1 MRLPTVLFAASALLL
16 SSACRDDKVNDLDD
30 GTVTEEEDVFEN
42 DFGQWLSM
50 DATPE
55 GKPAIA
61 YYDYTK
67 GALGYAVA
75 DLDADGVPAWRHYPV
90 DGYAG
95 SDGLDPGDIGK
106 YASMAIAPDG
116 TIWIAYY
123 NASVGGLY
131 YAKCSDGTWETG
143 LADAGSGASPD
154 AGQWA
159 SLALN
164 DNNEP
169 VIAHYD
175 AGKSQL
181 RVARWNG
188 SGFTAE
194 VVDEGEDY
202 TAVDTGDADI
212 PADVGRYARIHIAGG
227 TEYIA
232 YYDAANG
239 DLKLA
244 QSSGGSWSIDV
255 VDSEGDVGAWPS
267 MAHDGSELWIAYH
280 DVGQQDLKVAHG
292 SSSFT
297 FEVVDDGEH
306 VGADSEIVVGNN
318 GAPEILYFDGQEN
331 DMKWTRSSGSS
342 WETPSTVTGAE
353 GARGFHNE
361 TVMVGETR
369 YVACYDYTART
380 VWFSSL

>member
-1 MRLPTVLFAASALLL
+1 MRLPITVLSAALLFT
-16 SSACRDDKVNDLDD
+16 SACKDDKATTPED
-30 GTVTEEEDVFEN
+30 TTTEEEDVFEN

-61 YYDYTK
+61 YYDATK

-75 DLDADGVPAWRHYPV
+75 DLGDDGAVEWSHHPV

-95 SDGLDPGDIGK
+95 DDGLDPGDIGK
-106 YASMAIAPDG
+106 YASMEIAPDG

-143 LADAGSGASPD
+143 LADAGSGSSPD
-154 AGQWA
+154 AGLWA

-164 DNNEP
+164 DNGEP

-175 AGKSQL
+175 ASKSQL

-188 SGFTAE
+188 SGFTGE
-194 VVDEGEDY
+194 VVDEGTDY
-202 TAVDTGDADI
+202 TAADTGESDR
-212 PADVGRYARIHIAGG
+212 PADVGRYARILIADGK
-227 TEYIA
+227 EYIA

-244 QSSGGSWSIDV
+244 QSSGGGWSIDV
-255 VDSEGDVGAWPS
+255 VDADGDVGAWPS
-267 MAHDGSELWIAYH
+267 MAHDGSDLLIAYH
-280 DVGQQDLKVAHG
+280 DVGQQDLKVATG

-306 VGADSEIVVGNN
+306 VGSDSEIVIGAG
-318 GAPEILYFDGQEN
+318 GAPEIIYFDGQEN
-331 DMKWTRSSGSS
+331 DMKWTRSSGST

-380 VWFSSL
+380 VWFSVL